1 MSGLYDPYDAK
12 TNHMRHS
19 SPEERQAYGRMLRRM
34 NVPLMQE
41 QEHVRRTNRL
51 MLHMGRLKEQN
62 EELRE
67 LVELMWQTHCG
78 KPTAYGWTHV
88 MEEAERLGITLEYPK

>member
-1 MSGLYDPYDAK
+1 MSEAIEK
-12 TNHMRHS
+12 MREHFDGKQV
-19 SPEERQAYGRMLRRM
+19 PKGVKCIAEEREKVNALIDAVEAE
-34 NVPLMQE
+34 NA
-41 QEHVRRTNRL
+41 
-51 MLHMGRLKEQN
+51 RLKEQN

-78 KPTAYGWTHV
+78 KSTAYGWIHV

>member
-1 MSGLYDPYDAK
+1 MSDTYDTE

-19 SPEERQAYGRMLRRM
+19 LPDEQEAYGRMLERM
-34 NVPLMQE
+34 SAPLMQE
-41 QEHVRRTNRL
+41 QEYIRRTNRL
-51 MLHMGRLKEQN
+51 MRHMGQLKEQN
-62 EELRE
+62 EALRE

-88 MEEAERLGITLEYPK
+88 MEEADRLGITLEYPK